1 MASLRSKKKYEPL
14 AAIHVTRALL
24 EYRMNAFKLLA
35 AAPHRT
41 RESRLVRW
49 KDSRVKTGGP
59 DGHHIPPSASPSPRP
74 NRTTSSASAGFD
86 LWVMR
91 GRSSC
96 FLASVRVRVRPSVR
110 RLSVLANSQCNVQF
124 KADGQTDRRPRRGG
138 MDYSSFRDENLR
150 KFSIRPPLWPGMDGQ
165 GQVGWRRD

>member
-1 MASLRSKKKYEPL
+1 
-14 AAIHVTRALL
+14 
-24 EYRMNAFKLLA
+24 MNAFKLLA

-96 FLASVRVRVRPSVR
+96 FLASVRVRASVRPSGV
-110 RLSVLANSQCNVQF
+110 RLSSQTANAMSNSRQT
-124 KADGQTDRRPRRGG
+124 GRQTDDRGAVEWTIQVSEMRICVNFPLDLHCGREWTDRDRSGGGVTENINMGMMRMRTRRR
-138 MDYSSFRDENLR
+138 
-150 KFSIRPPLWPGMDGQ
+150 I
-165 GQVGWRRD
+165 